1 VSKVLVVNDG
11 KRERELLLVE
21 RLVVGRD
28 PMCDLSHDDAL
39 LSRRHAEFAMTGD
52 EVTVR
57 DLGSRNGLFVNGTRA
72 AEKALRPGDIVQI
85 GPLRVRYVTTDVAV
99 GLAPDELGLDVTN
112 VIPAPAPRSVPLA
125 SPPPRADLSVA
136 SSLSPIDVVEDFDDE
151 EEEVT
156 RVVQLPE
163 DVEAGLAAAREL
175 DEAEAT
181 MMATAEEIGSG
192 VRPTPSRTP
201 VVVNT
206 AGTVSLAP
214 PPAQPTLVFG
224 PPTPTSFRGGPAP
237 DAGSLTLV
245 MPPPQT
251 AASSPAAAAT
261 VASPEVP
268 VPIIAIDAGLTGF
281 IFILLATLAT
291 VVFVASAAP
300 LIMWRGDGTVVDH
313 QSLANLLR
321 WPVLPIIIALATTY
335 VVAIVVNRRFTET
348 LIAARNELLADSG
361 DMGSPGDYRR

>member
-1 VSKVLVVNDG
+1 VLVVNDG

-72 AEKALRPGDIVQI
+72 AEKALRPGDVVQI
-85 GPLRVRYVTTDVAV
+85 GPLRVRYVTTDAAV
-99 GLAPDELGLDVTN
+99 GLAPDELDLDVTN
-112 VIPAPAPRSVPLA
+112 VIPAPPSRSAAAVFAPPVADARDDT
-125 SPPPRADLSVA
+125 PPPIEEVQ
-136 SSLSPIDVVEDFDDE
+136 DFE

-156 RVVQLPE
+156 RVVHLPE
-163 DVEAGLAAAREL
+163 DIEAGLAAAREL

-181 MMATAEEIGSG
+181 MMVTAEEIGSG
-192 VRPTPSRTP
+192 VRPTPGGMP
-201 VVVNT
+201 VVITV
-206 AGTVSLAP
+206 AGTVSVP
-214 PPAQPTLVFG
+214 PPTVQPTLVFG

-237 DAGSLTLV
+237 DAASLTLV
-245 MPPPQT
+245 MPPPQAT
-251 AASSPAAAAT
+251 AAVPAGAPASA
-261 VASPEVP
+261 VASTQIP
-268 VPIIAIDAGLTGF
+268 VPISIAVDAGLSGF
-281 IFILLATLAT
+281 IFVLLATLAT

-300 LIMWRGDGTVVDH
+300 LIMWRGDGTVID
-313 QSLANLLR
+313 QRSLANLLR

-348 LIAARNELLADSG
+348 LIAARNELLAASG
-361 DMGSPGDYRR
+361 DIGSPGDYRR